1 MNQAVSDLAGN
12 TLFELRVRQAILAAQ
27 HGVKQVGLLLIAIDS
42 PENFVS
48 QNFDLVQEFSE
59 TIWIRL
65 RTVLRDSDTIVRMDG
80 GELAVLLPSVAGPED
95 VVIVARKVLS
105 KLEEPLPIEG
115 LKFDVR
121 ARIGMAL
128 FPEHSTNADSLVQ
141 RAGVALTTAKRTRN
155 RYVLYAQDQHNTARA
170 PLRMSELRQAIV
182 ADQLFLMYQPKID
195 LKTGSIAGVEV
206 LTRWQHPKL
215 GLIPP
220 DEFIPVAER
229 TGLIIPLTL
238 WVLHQSLLQC
248 RVWNDMG
255 ICTSIAVNL
264 SMWNLEAQEL
274 PDQIAGLIKS
284 VDMPPDRLELE
295 ITESAI
301 MGDPLKTTR
310 TLILIRD
317 LGVRFTIDDFGT
329 GYSSLAHLR
338 KLPVTGMKIDKSFV
352 QNMESDR
359 DNAVIV
365 RSIIDLG
372 HNLSLKV
379 TAEGVETQEA
389 KDMLVGFKCD
399 EAQGYYYSHPIPARE
414 IIRLLKESRP
424 RVTEHGLG
432 SASLL
437 SVTNN
442 NGTGKGLSPQAVG
455 QRL

>member
-48 QNFDLVQEFSE
+48 QNFDLAQEFSE

-121 ARIGMAL
+121 PRIGMAL

-399 EAQGYYYSHPIPARE
+399 EAQGYYYSHPISARE
-414 IIRLLKESRP
+414 IIRLFKESQP